1 LICPKCHFDCPAEF
15 DFCPKCGTLLQQA
28 CPKCGFQVSAEFA
41 FCPKCGRA
49 IAAPAVAAG
58 PDTQALL
65 RHAIQRLVP
74 KEYAARLLATRG
86 QPHDERRTVTILF
99 SDVKG
104 STAMGENLDPED
116 VKEVMHGAFEFLIA
130 AICRYE
136 GTVVQLMGDAILA
149 FFGAPIAHEDDPERG
164 CRAALEITAEAQRYA
179 EKLGKERGIQGFNV
193 RVGINTGL
201 VVVGEVGTDLRME
214 YTAVGD
220 AINLAARMESAA
232 EPGTVLITEAT
243 HKLIAP
249 LFEAQAMA
257 PLQVKGKAEP
267 VLTYRVLA
275 ARPVAGKVRGVAGLE
290 SPLVGREAEMAAL
303 RAALERLQAGVGGIV
318 TIVSEAGLGKSR
330 LVAEMRVG
338 ARHVVPLRSNPHV
351 VPLQPRPV
359 QWVEGRCLSYGTSIA
374 YLLWLDVLRGLLG
387 VTVEDAP
394 QQVREKLRER
404 VAALCGESSAG
415 VFPYLARLLSVPLD
429 SATQSK
435 LRDLDGQQW
444 KAGTFDAME
453 ALLLHAAT
461 ERPLVLVLE
470 DLHWA
475 DATSA
480 ELLERLLSLCDHAPV
495 LFLCLFRPQRE
506 CPCWRIKEAAAR
518 SYPHRHTDLWLNPL
532 SIAESRILV
541 ANLLRAACAPPRGV
555 EELPLKLKERI
566 LAVTEGNPFH
576 VEEVLRALID
586 QQAIVRDEASGQ
598 WRAVQDV
605 ADIAIPDTL
614 QGVLLARMDRLQ
626 EDARRVLQMA
636 AVIGRIFLFR
646 VLNAIAQEEQQLD
659 QHLLTL
665 QRQELIRER
674 ARIPELEY
682 IFKHELTREVAYNG
696 LLKKERR
703 TFHRQVAEALE
714 RLFAQRIEEQLGLLA
729 YHWERA
735 EDAEKATAY
744 LLRAGDQA
752 RLAYAHQEAIDYY
765 QRALHFLEQQ
775 EEHERAARTWMKL
788 GLTYHT
794 AFDFQRSR
802 EAYDKGFL
810 LWQRAG
816 QEPRAASAAAA
827 QTLRVAVVEP
837 TTLDPS
843 QCPDIDSTTVVGQL
857 FSALVQFTPEQDV
870 VPDAARSWEIADGG
884 RTYVFHLR
892 EGMQWSDGRPVT
904 AGDFLFGF
912 QQTVAGAKQ
921 TGADVQW
928 SDIRGVRAYLQNQ
941 LSDWAE
947 VGVRALDD
955 ATLVIELE
963 EPTSYILQLLTW
975 LYASP
980 RHAVEKHG
988 ESWTEPAKIV
998 TNGPFRLQAR
1008 QPGTLLVLERNP
1020 SYHGRFTGNVQRVEA
1035 HILSGGATGHLEAY
1049 EHGGLDTADIVLE
1062 APTEL
1067 ERVRQQ
1073 YAGEY
1078 VSAPDLWGLWMG
1090 FDLTRPPFHD
1100 PRVRRAFALALDRE
1114 AMARQTGSYAMPA
1127 TGGVVPPGMPGHSP
1141 GIALPYNPEAARELL
1156 AQAGYGAG
1164 AGLPFPRVE
1173 LWYPSRPA
1181 VAAPV
1186 EYLIKQWQQ
1195 DLGVEI
1201 CAEAVEWVPYLDR
1214 LARSLPH
1221 VWAIC
1226 WRADYPDPDNFLR
1239 VGLSLYRGGWPRQPY
1254 EELLETARH
1263 ITDQSERM
1271 RLYRQA
1277 DRMVVEEALV
1287 LPLTYGNAHYLVKPW
1302 VKRYPL
1308 SSVAPPFW
1316 KDVVIEPH

>member
-1 LICPKCHFDCPAEF
+1 MHCPRCNAANREGARY
-15 DFCPKCGTLLQQA
+15 CGTCGAELAAA
-28 CPKCGFQVSAEFA
+28 CPKCKAGLPPDARFCDACGAPVSA
-41 FCPKCGRA
+41 RA
-49 IAAPAVAAG
+49 AAANAEKAAA
-58 PDTQALL
+58 ALK
-65 RHAIQRLVP
+65 RLAP
-74 KEYAARLLATRG
+74 REYADRLLATRG
-86 QPHDERRTVTILF
+86 NLQHERRIVTILF
-99 SDVKG
+99 CDVKG
-104 STAMGENLDPED
+104 STAMAEHLDPED
-116 VKEVMHGAFEFLIA
+116 VLELMNGAFEFLIA
-130 AICRYE
+130 PIYRFE
-136 GTVVQLMGDAILA
+136 GTLARLMGDAILA
-149 FFGAPIAHEDDPERG
+149 FFGAPIAHEDDPERA
-164 CRAALEITAEAQRYA
+164 CRAALEITTKAAEYA
-179 EKLGKERGIQGFNV
+179 EKLKVERGIEGFAV
-193 RVGINTGL
+193 RVGIHTGL
-201 VVVGEVGTDLRME
+201 VVVGEVGSDLRVE
-214 YTAVGD
+214 YTAMGD
-220 AINLAARMESAA
+220 AVNLAARMESAA
-232 EPGTVLITEAT
+232 EPGTVLITADT
-243 HKLIAP
+243 FKLIGP
-249 LFEAQAMA
+249 LFETQALG
-257 PLQVKGKAEP
+257 PLQAKGRSEP
-267 VLTYRVLA
+267 VETYRVLA
-275 ARPVAGKVRGVAGLE
+275 AKPAVGKVRGIAGLE
-290 SPLVGREAEMAAL
+290 SPLVGRQAEFAAL
-303 RAALERLQAGVGGIV
+303 RGALQQLQAGVGGIV
-318 TIVSEAGLGKSR
+318 TIVGEAGLGKSR
-330 LVAEMRVG
+330 LVADVRRDCFAG
-338 ARHVVPLRSNPHV
+338 PTARNDG
-351 VPLQPRPV
+351 QV

-394 QQVREKLRER
+394 QQVGEKLRER
-404 VAALCGESSAG
+404 MAALCGESSEG
-415 VFPYLARLLSVPLD
+415 IFPHLARLLSLPLD
-429 SATQSK
+429 NETQPK
-435 LRDLDGQQW
+435 LRDLDGQQL

-461 ERPLVLVLE
+461 QCPLVLVLE

-480 ELLERLLSLCDHAPV
+480 ELLERLLSLSDRAPL

-506 CPCWRIKEAAAR
+506 RPCWHIKEAAAR
-518 SYPHRHTDLWLNPL
+518 TYPHRHIDLWLNPL

-541 ANLLRAACAPPRGV
+541 ANLLRV
-555 EELPLKLKERI
+555 EGLPLKLKERI

-576 VEEVLRALID
+576 VEEVLRSLID
-586 QQAIVRDEASGQ
+586 QKAIVREEASGQ
-598 WRAVQDV
+598 WRAAQDV

-626 EDARRVLQMA
+626 EDAKRVLQMA
-636 AVIGRIFLFR
+636 AVIGRIFLYR
-646 VLNAIAQEEQQLD
+646 VLNAIAQEERQLD

-682 IFKHELTREVAYNG
+682 IFKHELTREAAYNG

-714 RLFAQRIEEQLGLLA
+714 RLFAERIEEQLGLLA

-735 EDAEKATAY
+735 EDAEKAAPY

-752 RLAYAHQEAIDYY
+752 RSAYAHQEAIDYY
-765 QRALHFLEQQ
+765 QRALRFLEQQ
-775 EEHERAARTWMKL
+775 EQHEQAARTWMKL

-802 EAYDKGFL
+802 EAYEKGFL

-827 QTLRVAVVEP
+827 QNLRVAVIEP
-837 TTLDPS
+837 LTLDPS
-843 QCPDIDSTTVVGQL
+843 KCTDIDSHTIIGQL
-857 FSALVQFTPEQDV
+857 FSALVQFSPEQDV

-892 EGMQWSDGRPVT
+892 EDMQWSDVRPVT

-912 QQTVAGAKQ
+912 QRTVAGAKQ
-921 TGADVQW
+921 TGASVQW
-928 SDIRGVRAYLQNQ
+928 SDIQGVRAYLQNQ
-941 LSDWAE
+941 LSDLAE
-947 VGVRALDD
+947 VGVRAPDG

-963 EPTSYILQLLTW
+963 EPTSYFLQLLTCF
-975 LYASP
+975 YALP
-980 RHAVEKHG
+980 RHVVETYG

-1035 HILSGGATGHLEAY
+1035 HTLRGGATRHLDAY

-1078 VSAPDLWGLWMG
+1078 VSAPELWALWMG
-1090 FDLTRPPFHD
+1090 FDMTRPPFHD
-1100 PRVRRAFALALDRE
+1100 TRVRRAFALALDRE
-1114 AMARQTGSYAMPA
+1114 AMARQTGSYAVPA

-1141 GIALPYNPEAARELL
+1141 GIALPYRPEAALDLL
-1156 AQAGYGAG
+1156 AQAGYCTG
-1164 AGLPFPRVE
+1164 AGLRFPRVE

-1186 EYLIKQWQQ
+1186 EYLINQWQK

-1201 CAEAVEWVPYLDR
+1201 HAESMEWAAYVDR
-1214 LARSLPH
+1214 LDKSLPH
-1221 VWAIC
+1221 VWAMC

-1239 VGLSLYRGGWPRQPY
+1239 VGLGLDRGAWPRQPY
-1254 EELLETARH
+1254 EELLETARR
-1263 ITDQSERM
+1263 ITNQSERM
-1271 RLYRQA
+1271 QLYRQA
-1277 DRMVVEEALV
+1277 DRMVVAEALI
-1287 LPLTYGNAHYLVKPW
+1287 LPLTYGDAHYLVKPW
-1302 VKRYPL
+1302 VKRFPL
-1308 SSVAPPFW
+1308 SNIAPPFW